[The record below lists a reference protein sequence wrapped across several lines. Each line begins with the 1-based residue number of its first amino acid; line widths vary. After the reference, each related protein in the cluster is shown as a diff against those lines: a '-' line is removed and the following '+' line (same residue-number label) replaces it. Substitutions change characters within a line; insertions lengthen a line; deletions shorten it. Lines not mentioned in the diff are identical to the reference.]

1 MRHLPAYLLKKG
13 RNKDIPGHWDS
24 LGSLDIFWD
33 TMTDAA
39 IISIDDDGLVSGWN
53 PKAATLLGY
62 SLVQAMGRHLT
73 DFIAGEDHKL
83 VNRLHRLHLRRS
95 LTKRDYSKRFEIRA
109 LRCDGSVFPLEFVL
123 LAALQSHSCSSR
135 IRLFDVTNRKLSN
148 TVFEAHGAMVIADA
162 NGVILRVNQRYSA
175 ITGYSAAELLGQ
187 QVGYLK
193 SGHHGNAFYEAM
205 RRDINQNGSWHG
217 EISNQRK
224 NGEAYSAWL
233 DVTAV
238 EPTSGKATHYVG
250 ALTDLSLRKAAEAE
264 IQHLAFYDSITGL
277 PNRRLFI
284 DRLTHAL
291 AGIVRLQRNG
301 ALLFIDLDNFKALN
315 DTYGH
320 YQGDLLL
327 VLVAKRLTACIREGD
342 TLARLG
348 GDEFVV
354 MLQDLSDNLTEA
366 AARAE
371 SKGEKILSALRKP
384 YKLDELTHHCS
395 ASLGATLF
403 NSSNDSVDE
412 LLKRADMALYKAK
425 NDGRNTLRFYD
436 PAMQAVMN
444 ARAELEED
452 LRLGLEEKQFVL
464 YYQPQVDELCRLMGV
479 EALVR
484 WQHPVRG
491 MLLPADFISLTEE
504 TGLIVPLGQWV
515 LETACLQL
523 RDWASQPE
531 TQHLTIAVNVS
542 AIEFLRSDFVKDV
555 LFTLDNT
562 GAPACR
568 LKLELTESL
577 LVTDMEDIIA
587 KMQSLKTRGVGFS
600 LDDFGT
606 GYSSLSYL
614 KRLPLDQLK
623 IDQSFLHDALT
634 QPKDAAIVRAIVT
647 LGQSLGMLVIAE
659 GVETLAQRDFLRDEG
674 CNNFQG
680 FYFGRPAPV
689 EALAS
694 FSTSFLGVDCR

>member
-1 MRHLPAYLLKKG
+1 MQHSNSALCRDPVCTENVLQW
-13 RNKDIPGHWDS
+13 DCPGFAN
-24 LGSLDIFWD
+24 IFLETTWN
-33 TMTDAA
+33 AA
-39 IISIDDDGLVSGWN
+39 INIDSEGRVTGWN
-53 PKAATLLGY
+53 QQASDLFGY
-62 SLVQAMGRHLT
+62 SAAQALGR
-73 DFIAGEDHKL
+73 DIGNFIAAEDQMF
-83 VNRLHRLHLRRS
+83 VNRLRILHRNRHAFTPGKLRHEVRG
-95 LTKRDYSKRFEIRA
+95 I
-109 LRCDGSVFPLEFVL
+109 RCDGSEFPLEFTLVSMFQDDLHVL
-123 LAALQSHSCSSR
+123 CIQM
-135 IRLFDVTNRKLSN
+135 IDITNRKLSE
-148 TVFEAHGAMVIADA
+148 TVFESHGAMVIADSS
-162 NGVILRVNQRYSA
+162 GVILRVNQRYSA

-187 QVGYLK
+187 RIGQLN
-193 SGHHGNAFYEAM
+193 SGHHGNSFYEAM
-205 RRDINQNGSWHG
+205 WHDIHQVGSWHG
-217 EISNQRK
+217 EVSNRRK
-224 NGEAYSAWL
+224 NGEVYSAWL

-238 EPTSGKATHYVG
+238 GPTPGKATHYVG
-250 ALTDLSLRKAAEAE
+250 AISDLSLRKAAEAK

-284 DRLTHAL
+284 DRLSHAL

-327 VLVAKRLTACIREGD
+327 VLVAKRLTECIREGD

-354 MLQDLSDNLTEA
+354 MLQDLSDNLNEA

-371 SKGEKILSALRKP
+371 SKGERILSALRKP
-384 YKLDELTHHCS
+384 YQLDDLTHHCS
-395 ASLGATLF
+395 ASLGITLF

-436 PAMQAVMN
+436 PTMQAVIR

-464 YYQPQVDELCRLMGV
+464 YYQPQVDELGRLMGV

-491 MLLPADFISLTEE
+491 MLLPAEFISLTEE

-523 RDWASQPE
+523 RDWASQRA

-542 AIEFLRSDFVKDV
+542 AIEFHRSNFVNDV

-562 GAPACR
+562 GAPACQ

-623 IDQSFLHDALT
+623 IDQSFLHEALT

-680 FYFGRPAPV
+680 YYFGRPAPV
-689 EALAS
+689 EALKSFSAS
-694 FSTSFLGVDCR
+694 FLEFDET